1 MPLTHQPSLSNALA
15 SKSTLG
21 HEGAGHRAWGKI
33 AGTPPEKRGKGNGKK
48 AGKREVGEE
57 AGGAAGCGAAEAVNM
72 RSPFPVT
79 APENAFPPRH
89 GDGAPSRRSRRTFK
103 GIDDHQML
111 VDGFFHPPFQTDIVR
126 AVVGK
131 ELVQMADNVDEN
143 RVSGRRRQEGM
154 ELGVQFAVVLPVQ
167 EF

>member
-1 MPLTHQPSLSNALA
+1 
-15 SKSTLG
+15 
-21 HEGAGHRAWGKI
+21 
-33 AGTPPEKRGKGNGKK
+33 
-48 AGKREVGEE
+48 
-57 AGGAAGCGAAEAVNM
+57 
-72 RSPFPVT
+72 
-79 APENAFPPRH
+79 
-89 GDGAPSRRSRRTFK
+89 
-103 GIDDHQML
+103 ML
-111 VDGFFHPPFQTDIVR
+111 VDGFFHPPLQTDIVR

>member
-1 MPLTHQPSLSNALA
+1 MTGKPERGKWAKRGEGPPDAA
-15 SKSTLG
+15 RRWRSTCAPPFPGLRQKMLYRHG
-21 HEGAGHRAWGKI
+21 MEMARHRVGAGFRILA
-33 AGTPPEKRGKGNGKK
+33 
-48 AGKREVGEE
+48 
-57 AGGAAGCGAAEAVNM
+57 
-72 RSPFPVT
+72 
-79 APENAFPPRH
+79 
-89 GDGAPSRRSRRTFK
+89 FK

-111 VDGFFHPPFQTDIVR
+111 VDGFFHPPLQTDIVR

-143 RVSGRRRQEGM
+143 RVSGRRRQEGV

>member
-1 MPLTHQPSLSNALA
+1 MARKPERGKWVKRLEGPPDAA
-15 SKSTLG
+15 RRWRSTCAPPFPGLRQKMLFRHG
-21 HEGAGHRAWGKI
+21 MEMARHRVGAGVRILA
-33 AGTPPEKRGKGNGKK
+33 
-48 AGKREVGEE
+48 
-57 AGGAAGCGAAEAVNM
+57 
-72 RSPFPVT
+72 
-79 APENAFPPRH
+79 
-89 GDGAPSRRSRRTFK
+89 FK

-111 VDGFFHPPFQTDIVR
+111 VDGFFHPPLQTDIVR

-143 RVSGRRRQEGM
+143 RVSGCRRLEGM